1 MQATRL
7 RSTVARIQAALLRK
21 MTPDLEGVL
30 IAELAEQLEA
40 SKDIRAKLAARLEV
54 NWVALPRNL
63 RVAYLLI

>member
-1 MQATRL
+1 
-7 RSTVARIQAALLRK
+7 

-54 NWVALPRNL
+54 NWVALGRCP
-63 RVAYLLI
+63 AI